1 MSLKHRLAVVALLC
15 GAVCL
20 LPTAQLGF
28 NLLEAL
34 RTVKAQRAALPA
46 NQAWQRVIADLADHR
61 MASATAS
68 SHPEQAAAR
77 DAAAAKIDKDFQAVL
92 AELDDVR
99 HGDAL
104 TEEATKIRDQFK
116 ALHAKGVSQMLQVQA
131 PQYRAL
137 FDAIFD
143 AVAQLNARSGL
154 LMQQDGATYFN
165 VVAGLQVAPQ
175 LTDTLA
181 ELGAIGAAAAVDDVA
196 AVGNAAGRY
205 RADLRQLNAA
215 LRQAAVADEAHAAD
229 YAETLQR
236 VAQQRQVVLEALDAS
251 AKDVNYPL
259 DQLVATL

>member
-116 ALHAKGVSQMLQVQA
+116 ALHA
-131 PQYRAL
+131 
-137 FDAIFD
+137 
-143 AVAQLNARSGL
+143 
-154 LMQQDGATYFN
+154 
-165 VVAGLQVAPQ
+165 
-175 LTDTLA
+175 
-181 ELGAIGAAAAVDDVA
+181 
-196 AVGNAAGRY
+196 
-205 RADLRQLNAA
+205 
-215 LRQAAVADEAHAAD
+215 
-229 YAETLQR
+229 
-236 VAQQRQVVLEALDAS
+236 
-251 AKDVNYPL
+251 
-259 DQLVATL
+259 